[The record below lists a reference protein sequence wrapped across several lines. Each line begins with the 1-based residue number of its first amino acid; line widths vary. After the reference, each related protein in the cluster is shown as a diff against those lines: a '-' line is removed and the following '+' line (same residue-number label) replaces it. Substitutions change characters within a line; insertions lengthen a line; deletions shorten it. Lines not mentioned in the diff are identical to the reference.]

1 MIWTEHVRQLVED
14 IVEVVYQNVMEP
26 SGMDCVIQVTDK
38 DVTWQEVQEVVK
50 LFQDKGF
57 EATWYQNPSHVPVI
71 LITWGVPQDADE
83 TNTMY
88 ATSIQML
95 IAYGGNNID
104 KFEDILAEYLSY
116 VYTCARKSVCVIPI
130 KYLDYVCGEDSTFY
144 NYKTFKNVIDK
155 VSTRYHLKVQ
165 PDTFDKSGWD
175 TDYISI
181 RKEK

>member
-1 MIWTEHVRQLVED
+1 MIWTEHVYQLVED
-14 IVEVVYQNVMEP
+14 IVEVVYKNVMEP
-26 SGMDCVIQVTDK
+26 SGTDCVIQVTDK

-71 LITWGVPQDADE
+71 LITWGVPQDVDK

-88 ATSIQML
+88 ATSIKML
-95 IAYGGNNID
+95 IAYDNNDID
-104 KFEDILAEYLSY
+104 KFENILAEYLSCAY
-116 VYTCARKSVCVIPI
+116 ISARKSVCVIPI
-130 KYLDYVCGEDSTFY
+130 KYLDYICGKDSTFY

-165 PDTFDKSGWD
+165 PNTFDKSGWD

-181 RKEK
+181 QKIK